1 MLFRAVEHREF
12 SKFCKFEARYLKNG
26 RSHKKSCSHSK
37 SSNSGHIA
45 VLKKMT
51 EIYKP
56 LNPIWPPAAILNPG
70 FMHVIQDVYLV
81 SF

>member
-56 LNPIWPPAAILNPG
+56 LNPIWPLAAILNSE
-70 FMHVIQDVYLV
+70 FTYHLQDVHLV